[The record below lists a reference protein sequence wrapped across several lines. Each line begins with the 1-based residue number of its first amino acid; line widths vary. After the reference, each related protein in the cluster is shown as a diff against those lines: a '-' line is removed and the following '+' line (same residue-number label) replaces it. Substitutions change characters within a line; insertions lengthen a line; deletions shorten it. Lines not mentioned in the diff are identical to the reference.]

1 MNEIIADEKDIN
13 NENIFKYQNPSFLV
27 KDLISA
33 KQNKNEELVN
43 NINNGLIDLRN
54 DINRKEIPENKNP
67 NKVADI
73 VEKIIDFNKEQ
84 EGKVLPRTLAS
95 LRSDLARV
103 AKVFDRTQ
111 LIILIPKQ
119 MFQCLPTAFAQVKQ
133 VKHLKT

>member
-73 VEKIIDFNKEQ
+73 VEKILNFNKEQ
-84 EGKVLPRTLAS
+84 EGKRLPRTLAS

-111 LIILIPKQ
+111 LRILIPKQ
-119 MFQCLPTAFAQVKQ
+119 MLQWLPTAFA
-133 VKHLKT
+133 